1 MNVLIATYLSP
12 TSPSG
17 VVTSTNILVNDLTSA
32 GVNVHMVDATNTPVI
47 WRKCLGVL
55 KRLMR
60 PLGGAFYVVYDEF
73 AYFTGIYLST
83 RKLRQSH
90 FDLIHAQ
97 DVRSG
102 VAAWMALGRNTPV
115 VLTCHFNDDPVHE
128 LVDTHALKS
137 GFTKQL
143 TAWYRYL
150 FSHVKN
156 YLFGSEYAYI
166 KSKHLLPGN
175 INKLILPNSVRLNA
189 PVNAKETAN
198 PTETGKLII
207 CNVGYIDERKNQQ
220 LLLQIGRELIRR
232 GTTNFHIRLI
242 GDGPKRA
249 EYTQMANQFSLT
261 DYVTFYGQQAEPWR
275 LVAQSD
281 LYIHTSLND
290 NCPYSLIESFAVG
303 TPVLALPVG
312 GIPEMLP
319 DGAGA
324 LHGATVVEL
333 TDEVLTY
340 FDAEKRQQLA
350 RVQSAYAAKVFDSQI
365 NLDKMLSFYRQ
376 LLGEP
381 APAVAHLAPVS

>member
-17 VVTSTNILVNDLTSA
+17 VVTSTKTLVNDLTSA
-32 GVNVHMVDATNTPVI
+32 GVDVHMVDATNTPVL
-47 WRKCLGVL
+47 WRKGLGVL

-83 RKLRQSH
+83 RKLRRSH
-90 FDLIHAQ
+90 VDLIHAQ

-102 VAAWMALGRNTPV
+102 VAAWMALGRRTPV

-128 LVDTHALKS
+128 LVSTHGLKP

-166 KSKHLLPGN
+166 KSKHLLPSD
-175 INKLILPNSVRLNA
+175 INKLILPNSVRINA
-189 PVNAKETAN
+189 PAKSSEIASTTAN
-198 PTETGKLII
+198 QKLII

-220 LLLQIGRELIRR
+220 LLLQIGHELLKR
-232 GTTNFHIRLI
+232 GITNFYIWLV

-249 EYTQMANQFSLT
+249 AYTQLADQLALT
-261 DYVTFYGQQAEPWR
+261 DYVKFYGQQAEPWR

-324 LHGATVVEL
+324 LHGATVNEL
-333 TDEVLTY
+333 TDEVLQY
-340 FDAEKRQQLA
+340 FDLEKRRQLA
-350 RVQSAYAAKVFDSQI
+350 RVQGAYAAQIFDPQI
-365 NLDKMLSFYRQ
+365 NLEKMLSFYRQ
-376 LLGEP
+376 LVEEP
-381 APAVAHLAPVS
+381 APAVAQLASVS